1 MNFAVSASLK
11 VSLCKKPYAKS
22 ELFSFKH
29 FLYIKKAELIL
40 KLYRELLLNV
50 GFRRDKLVQR
60 YLKSKLI
67 PI

>member
-1 MNFAVSASLK
+1 MNFLVSGSLK
-11 VSLCKKPYAKS
+11 VSLCKKTYAKS
-22 ELFSFKH
+22 KLFSFKY
-29 FLYIKKAELIL
+29 FLYIKKAELLL